1 MTEKNKLQEIA
12 ATIELRKRKLQRKT
26 PNTSTKKTTIKMQV
40 PDKQKKSKDKK
51 TGGRKPW
58 VPDYGKI
65 ESWATQG
72 LWDKEIAA
80 LSGITHQVFCQK
92 KNELPEL
99 VTALEVGR
107 AKGTAACSQKLL
119 SLALAGSERSLHFYL
134 ERISGRKNTLT
145 LEIPKKPI
153 HEMTDQEIE
162 DALNGKQ
169 IE

>member
-1 MTEKNKLQEIA
+1 MEKK
-12 ATIELRKRKLQRKT
+12 KT
-26 PNTSTKKTTIKMQV
+26 TPAKEAPKTSTKKTTVKAQV
-40 PDKQKKSKDKK
+40 PEKQKKKQDKK
-51 TGGRKPW
+51 PDIKKKSRQGKGGGRKPW
-58 VPDYGKI
+58 IPDYGKI